1 MLSWQMQKTHTDRAL
16 VASIHDVSP
25 LTLHKTERIL
35 DDLKQIGCPTTSLL
49 VIPDHHRRGRIS
61 SDPAFDGWLRERVA
75 EGHEAVL
82 HGYYHLRERA
92 ASDGLFKKM
101 VTQSYTAGEGE
112 FFDLSEND
120 ARERLNSGLSEFT
133 ACGLTPTGF
142 IAPAW
147 LLGNDAERAVRALG
161 FQYTTRIATVS
172 DFKSGDVHSARSLVW
187 SVRAPWR
194 RVCSLAWN
202 GLLAL
207 GLRNAPLLRIGI
219 HPPDWDHAA
228 IRNQIL
234 SLTSTALAG
243 RRAMTYQQWLASMR
257 GQE

>member
-1 MLSWQMQKTHTDRAL
+1 M
-16 VASIHDVSP
+16 
-25 LTLHKTERIL
+25 
-35 DDLKQIGCPTTSLL
+35 
-49 VIPDHHRRGRIS
+49 
-61 SDPAFDGWLRERVA
+61 
-75 EGHEAVL
+75 
-82 HGYYHLRERA
+82 
-92 ASDGLFKKM
+92 
-101 VTQSYTAGEGE
+101 
-112 FFDLSEND
+112 
-120 ARERLNSGLSEFT
+120 
-133 ACGLTPTGF
+133 TPTGF

-147 LLGNDAERAVRALG
+147 LLGNDAERAVRALD
-161 FQYTTRIATVS
+161 FQYTTRIATVR
-172 DFKSGDVHSARSLVW
+172 DFKSGDIHSARSLVW

-202 GLLAL
+202 KLLAL
-207 GLRNAPLLRIGI
+207 SLRNAPLLRVGI